1 MKYIGF
7 FLLLIGA
14 AGMDA
19 PDKIVAAAMVS
30 AGLIIL
36 LIESKKETVHRRPKH
51 THRFNQGFKE

>member
-19 PDKIVAAAMVS
+19 PDKIVAAAMIS

-51 THRFNQGFKE
+51 THRFGIK